1 MFVQLQGARPVFSR
15 HGISRKLCLEH
26 NIRSHQ
32 AFMIDE
38 ALTSFASAKLCDL
51 EAGRKFSP
59 VKKTGFEPS
68 GRARK
73 V

>member
-1 MFVQLQGARPVFSR
+1 
-15 HGISRKLCLEH
+15 
-26 NIRSHQ
+26 
-32 AFMIDE
+32 MIDE